1 MDTRRLGSKNTKDIN
16 NMIFK
21 QGHSYFGRDCKHA
34 KVVSNKLTLCDC
46 KGKVMNLLKTKLAYY
61 FGSDCLQIIK

>member
-34 KVVSNKLTLCDC
+34 KVVSNID
-46 KGKVMNLLKTKLAYY
+46 MA
-61 FGSDCLQIIK
+61 

>member
-21 QGHSYFGRDCKHA
+21 QGQSYYGGNCKHA
-34 KVVSNKLTLCDC
+34 KVEALSSNCAIA
-46 KGKVMNLLKTKLAYY
+46 KVK
-61 FGSDCLQIIK
+61 S